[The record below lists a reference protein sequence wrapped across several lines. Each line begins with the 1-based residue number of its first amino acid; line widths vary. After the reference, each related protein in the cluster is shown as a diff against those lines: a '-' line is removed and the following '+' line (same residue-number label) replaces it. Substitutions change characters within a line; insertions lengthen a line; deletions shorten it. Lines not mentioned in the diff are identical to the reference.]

1 MSWKKFICIIMSFK
15 IKRHNMTR
23 VISWWFQRHG
33 VIPQAQ
39 EKCRRRWGYVFAI
52 RLKNQHFF
60 WVFLSVCPLRRSIS
74 TVDRF
79 FFVWTD
85 RYVRYR
91 PISGYYEPNR
101 PLISTVILR
110 RCNLTDRRYRPCCP
124 EGGTEPTV
132 DIDRDQPTG
141 RLKPTDRTDDTCEN
155 ENVPPAFKGGP
166 EPLEKEI
173 HKILG
178 RNVRI
183 DIPTLC

>member
-1 MSWKKFICIIMSFK
+1 
-15 IKRHNMTR
+15 MTDSCFHLLTLWSMGTQTR
-23 VISWWFQRHG
+23 
-33 VIPQAQ
+33 
-39 EKCRRRWGYVFAI
+39 Y
-52 RLKNQHFF
+52 QHFF
-60 WVFLSVCPLRRSIS
+60 WVFLIVCPLRRSIS

-141 RLKPTDRTDDTCEN
+141 RLKPTVRTDDTC
-155 ENVPPAFKGGP
+155 G
-166 EPLEKEI
+166 I
-173 HKILG
+173 HKCMTEFWSIKKQYQKNWLI
-178 RNVRI
+178 NKI
-183 DIPTLC
+183 YQDIELIFCFSC